1 MTDEQLLNK
10 SKSVTF
16 PNIQMPQTKR
26 EFIQP
31 PSGNLV
37 TGFWLL
43 PFDFIKWKY
52 SIEIIDDDLAVNRIS
67 D

>member
-43 PFDFIKWKY
+43 PFDFIK
-52 SIEIIDDDLAVNRIS
+52 
-67 D
+67 